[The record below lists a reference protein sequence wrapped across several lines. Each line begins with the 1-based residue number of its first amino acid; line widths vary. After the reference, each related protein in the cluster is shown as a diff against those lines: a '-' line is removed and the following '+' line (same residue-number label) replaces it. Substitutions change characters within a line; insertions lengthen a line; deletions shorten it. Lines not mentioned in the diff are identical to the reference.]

1 MMMLIVSAFAAL
13 AFANIVVV
21 VALPGGAPVCTVGS
35 AAPSSLHLTR
45 PFILTGGLPLGNFKV
60 VIGANQLSGG
70 TFVNRV
76 TANTNLSLQVSGAEF
91 KGVLVILNKDGT
103 NLVSSLTTSSSLL
116 QTQSSC
122 PPSGYG
128 GFTHTSRDVKTS
140 VSATINMPANLEAFL
155 DVNVV
160 VANNATSSIYYYS
173 RYMLST
179 MPAPVAAP
187 VSTPVKAP
195 VAAPV
200 AVPVKAPVAA
210 PVSTPV
216 KAPVAAPVA
225 TPVKSPV
232 AVAPVSPPVKAP
244 AAVPMAAPVAVP
256 VPVGAPTRASPCGLL
271 GLSILCFNGCGLLG
285 RILGLCEN

>member
-13 AFANIVVV
+13 ALANIVVV

-200 AVPVKAPVAA
+200 A
-210 PVSTPV
+210 
-216 KAPVAAPVA
+216 

-244 AAVPMAAPVAVP
+244 AAVPMAAPVAVAPVSPPVKTPTAVPVAAPVAVP

>member
-1 MMMLIVSAFAAL
+1 MLIVSAFAAL
-13 AFANIVVV
+13 ALANIVVV

-140 VSATINMPANLEAFL
+140 VSATINMPANL
-155 DVNVV
+155 
-160 VANNATSSIYYYS
+160 
-173 RYMLST
+173 
-179 MPAPVAAP
+179 
-187 VSTPVKAP
+187 
-195 VAAPV
+195 
-200 AVPVKAPVAA
+200 
-210 PVSTPV
+210 
-216 KAPVAAPVA
+216 
-225 TPVKSPV
+225 
-232 AVAPVSPPVKAP
+232 
-244 AAVPMAAPVAVP
+244 
-256 VPVGAPTRASPCGLL
+256 
-271 GLSILCFNGCGLLG
+271 GCQRGG
-285 RILGLCEN
+285 GE

>member
-1 MMMLIVSAFAAL
+1 MMKMIFSVFAAL
-13 AFANIVVV
+13 AIVNVV

-70 TFVNRV
+70 TFVNRI

-122 PPSGYG
+122 LPSGYG

-173 RYMLST
+173 RYILST

-187 VSTPVKAP
+187 VSPPVKAPVTAPVATPVKAPVTAPVAAPVKAPVAVAPVSPPVVVKAPTSAP

-200 AVPVKAPVAA
+200 AVPV
-210 PVSTPV
+210 
-216 KAPVAAPVA
+216 
-225 TPVKSPV
+225 
-232 AVAPVSPPVKAP
+232 
-244 AAVPMAAPVAVP
+244 
-256 VPVGAPTRASPCGLL
+256 GAPTRAPCGLL
-271 GLSILCFNGCGLLG
+271 GLSIFCFNGCGLFG